1 MNEEF
6 EVDFSLYET
15 KYECKHSRPWS
26 CKKIGTK
33 SKIVLLM
40 FSQKKRRK
48 RMFLLATSKTL
59 LKNVDYC
66 KVFTVFLTISLLKVS
81 FESLALLN
89 FTKLPLS
96 NDSDTLILFAK
107 FSTL

>member
-1 MNEEF
+1 
-6 EVDFSLYET
+6 
-15 KYECKHSRPWS
+15 
-26 CKKIGTK
+26 
-33 SKIVLLM
+33 M